1 MGEGRVKTAFELA
14 MEKVAEMPALNLE
27 EIREEHKKESLSKGE
42 AIARRY
48 LQNIKRQTDIK
59 SEIAAFEPEQRVF
72 ARNAALQWLSREL
85 SLTQVEANRH
95 ILEGIASLNPD
106 ISVDLAMKRLNKVID
121 GFQKEIMAAY
131 SLIEKSEINL
141 LKKEGISGSAVKPNL
156 RHHNT
161 WLTKQAEL
169 TATHTGNLCQ
179 FQKTLLPD

>member
-27 EIREEHKKESLSKGE
+27 EIREEHKKESISKGE

-59 SEIAAFEPEQRVF
+59 SEIAVFEPEQRGF

-85 SLTQVEANRH
+85 SLTQVDANRH

-106 ISVDLAMKRLNKVID
+106 ITVDSAMIRLNRIID

-141 LKKEGISGSAVKPNL
+141 LKKKGISGSAVKPNL
-156 RHHNT
+156 KHHDV
-161 WLTKQAEL
+161 WLTQQTEL
-169 TATHTGNLCQ
+169 TTTHTGKLDQ
-179 FQKTLLPD
+179 FQRTLLPG